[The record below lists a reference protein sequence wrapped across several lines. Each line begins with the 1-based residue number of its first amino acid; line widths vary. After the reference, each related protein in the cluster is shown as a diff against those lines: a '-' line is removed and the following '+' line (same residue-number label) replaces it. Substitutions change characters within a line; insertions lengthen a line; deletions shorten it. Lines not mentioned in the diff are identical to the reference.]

1 MYQDQ
6 LSKENLYVDN
16 SGLDGFIQ
24 MYRKALAVK
33 LGNTTVYTKLA
44 RVCFSKICCV
54 IENLITFLKRY
65 VYCTC
70 NEMLSTNFKRACY

>member
-1 MYQDQ
+1 MLTIQD
-6 LSKENLYVDN
+6 LMGLYKCTE
-16 SGLDGFIQ
+16 
-24 MYRKALAVK
+24 KALAVK
-33 LGNTTVYTKLA
+33 LGNTTAYTKLA

-70 NEMLSTNFKRACY
+70 NEMLSTNFKRTCY

>member
-1 MYQDQ
+1 MLTIQD
-6 LSKENLYVDN
+6 LMDLYKCTE
-16 SGLDGFIQ
+16 
-24 MYRKALAVK
+24 KALAVK

-70 NEMLSTNFKRACY
+70 NEMLSTNFKRTCY